1 MIVITGATGFLGAH
15 VLQMAVAKYGRV
27 KAVIRSSSD
36 LSFVTRVFERY
47 AADASDIDKVEWVQ
61 GDILDYFSLEQ
72 AFEGAGT
79 VLHCAATV
87 SFWKK
92 KRAEMYRVNA
102 DGTANVVNACLHC
115 GVKNLLY
122 VSSIAALGRADLSE
136 PISEKTPW
144 KNSPENSWY
153 AVSKNAA
160 EREVWRGCEEG
171 LSVLVINP
179 GVILGY
185 ADWERSSGRIFK
197 TLAKGT
203 SFYTGGSN
211 GFVDVRDVASALFAL
226 YEAGVRNEKF
236 VLVSETLPF
245 KDFFTQMATALH
257 AKVPAKRIGTGW
269 LRLLARLS
277 EGLSALTGK
286 EPALTAEIARTSTQ
300 NSIYDNRKI
309 QEAIGFAFTPLSE
322 TIRRTAQL
330 YLEEKNG

>member
-1 MIVITGATGFLGAH
+1 MIVITGASGFLGAH
-15 VLQMAVAKYGRV
+15 VLQMAVEKYGHV
-27 KAVIRSSSD
+27 KALARSSSD
-36 LSFVTRVFERY
+36 LSFVKRVFARY

-72 AFEGAGT
+72 AFEGAET
-79 VLHCAATV
+79 VVHCAATV

-92 KRAEMYRVNA
+92 KRAEMYRVNT
-102 DGTANVVNACLHC
+102 DGTANVVNACLYR

-122 VSSIAALGRADLSE
+122 VSSIAALGRADLTEPVSE
-136 PISEKTPW
+136 RTPW

-171 LSVLVINP
+171 LNVIVVNP

-197 TLAKGT
+197 TLARGM

-226 YEAGVRNEKF
+226 YEAGIRNEKF
-236 VLVSETLPF
+236 VLVSETLTF
-245 KDFFTQMATALH
+245 RDFLGQMATALK
-257 AKVPAKRIGTGW
+257 AKIPGRHIGTGW
-269 LRLLARLS
+269 LRLLARLN
-277 EGLSALTGK
+277 ETFSALTGK
-286 EPALTAEIARTSTQ
+286 EPAITSEIARTFTQ
-300 NSIYDNRKI
+300 NSVYDNRKI
-309 QEAIGFAFTPLSE
+309 QEAIGFTFTPLSE
-322 TIRRTAQL
+322 TIQRTAQL
-330 YLEEKNG
+330 YLEEKRG